1 MPFVYNWEHPGPWVQ
16 PDAFPPLGGEEA
28 MREFMTKAK
37 EKGWSP
43 FLYGDSLCWVTWQ
56 GNTGYDGMPYFRS
69 HGGRQLWLPDR
80 MGPSWKMCGRG
91 ERTIGCALE
100 QGKDAR

>member
-1 MPFVYNWEHPGPWVQ
+1 
-16 PDAFPPLGGEEA
+16 
-28 MREFMTKAK
+28 MREFMTRAK

-69 HGGRQLWLPDR
+69 HGGEAAVARRPD
-80 MGPSWKMCGRG
+80 GYFGGRCVAVAEELLG
-91 ERTIGCALE
+91 LRRNREGTPDDSGDDA
-100 QGKDAR
+100 KDGGTRAQCRAAV